1 MTFLDQLRTTD
12 AVPKRDLSLAGR
24 FRRRLVDA
32 LDQQAALAKA
42 EAANETYVPT
52 KQRWV
57 RNKTSGDKELKVIP
71 VRVRRWWWKDETGKV
86 FLSLKPGGR
95 LIEIAPGKRSIEIG
109 GVEDLPAR
117 SKSCARPFVRASSMP
132 ARIPGRPVRSAPRSR
147 MASPWASRPPGRR
160 PSLLGPSL
168 TFWAPSGLPRR
179 ARGSPFLFRAPLFA
193 GPAPPY
199 QPLRKAL
206 TFSAVAVEPKSPCD
220 NADS

>member
-12 AVPKRDLSLAGR
+12 AVPKRDLSPAGR

-71 VRVRRWWWKDETGKV
+71 IRVRRWWWKDETGKV

-95 LIEIAPGKRSIEIG
+95 LIEIAPGKRSIEVG
-109 GVEDLPAR
+109 GMEDLPEKIDILCQA
-117 SKSCARPFVRASSMP
+117 VRAGELDACAGSVP
-132 ARIPGRPVRSAPRSR
+132 ARPVRTKKPDGK
-147 MASPWASRPPGRR
+147 PVGKP
-160 PSLLGPSL
+160 
-168 TFWAPSGLPRR
+168 TSG
-179 ARGSPFLFRAPLFA
+179 A
-193 GPAPPY
+193 
-199 QPLRKAL
+199 KA
-206 TFSAVAVEPKSPCD
+206 
-220 NADS
+220 